1 MSSKADTK
9 NMNQEKKRKLK
20 PKLRFPE
27 FRDAGEWE
35 EKKLLEV
42 CDVNPSNEEL
52 PEFFIYIDLESV
64 VAGKLMYKKKICK
77 KDAPSRAQRL
87 LKNGDVIYQ
96 VVRPYQRN
104 NFLFNFDDRNNY
116 VASTGY
122 AQLRSFGVSEFLYQ
136 LIHTDTF
143 VNKVIA
149 KCTGSNYPAIN
160 SSDLA
165 EINVVIPLYSE
176 QQKIADCLSSISDR
190 ITLEAQKLDTLKAHK
205 KGLMQQ
211 LFPAE
216 GETLPKLRFPEFR
229 DAGAWKEKQ
238 LGDVTNFSS
247 GGTPSKDIPEYW
259 SGSIPWISASSM
271 HNINIEKSDFNIT
284 ESALKAGS
292 RIAKKGSLLILIRG
306 SMLHRRIP
314 IGIAMIDVAFNQDV
328 KSLLIVKKVDEYFLL
343 YQLMAMESK
352 LLDIVGETGIGA
364 GKIDTD
370 ELKRFLIHLPIGAE
384 QQKIAD
390 CLSSLD
396 ELIAA
401 QTQKIAA
408 LKTHKKGLMQQL
420 FPSVEGV
427 K

>member
-1 MSSKADTK
+1 MQQKIDG
-9 NMNQEKKRKLK
+9 LLV

-27 FRDAGEWE
+27 FLDAGEWE

-190 ITLEAQKLDTLKAHK
+190 ITLESQKLDTLKAHK

-216 GETLPKLRFPEFR
+216 GETMPKLRFPEFGESWEKSTLDR
-229 DAGAWKEKQ
+229 LIDFQSGYAFQSEYFSEQGEKLLTPKNFTKNGYADFNKRNTKYTVEDFDPKYVCKEGDLLLLLTDLTPSCELLGKP
-238 LGDVTNFSS
+238 LLLIKSDGDVLLNQRIVQII
-247 GGTPSKDIPEYW
+247 SK
-259 SGSIPWISASSM
+259 GSIKIG
-271 HNINIEKSDFNIT
+271 FLFYFFLT
-284 ESALKAGS
+284 ESFHKRITDTATGS
-292 RIAKKGSLLILIRG
+292 TVRHSSNKIISSTEI
-306 SMLHRRIP
+306 
-314 IGIAMIDVAFNQDV
+314 
-328 KSLLIVKKVDEYFLL
+328 YFPL
-343 YQLMAMESK
+343 E
-352 LLDIVGETGIGA
+352 
-364 GKIDTD
+364 
-370 ELKRFLIHLPIGAE
+370 RE

-401 QTQKIAA
+401 QAQAIDT

-420 FPSVEGV
+420 FPSVEEV
-427 K
+427 KG

>member
-1 MSSKADTK
+1 MQQKIDG
-9 NMNQEKKRKLK
+9 LLV

-27 FRDAGEWE
+27 FWDAGEWE

-190 ITLEAQKLDTLKAHK
+190 ITLESQKLDTLKAHK

-216 GETLPKLRFPEFR
+216 GETMPKLRFPEFGESWEKSTLDR
-229 DAGAWKEKQ
+229 LIDFQSGYAFQSEYFSEQGEKLLTPKNFTKNGYADFNKRNTKYTVEDFDPKYVCKEGDLLLLLTDLTPSCELLGKP
-238 LGDVTNFSS
+238 LLLIKSDGDVLLNQRIVQII
-247 GGTPSKDIPEYW
+247 SK
-259 SGSIPWISASSM
+259 GSIKIG
-271 HNINIEKSDFNIT
+271 FLFYFFLT
-284 ESALKAGS
+284 ESFHKRITDTATGS
-292 RIAKKGSLLILIRG
+292 TVRHSSNKIISSTEI
-306 SMLHRRIP
+306 
-314 IGIAMIDVAFNQDV
+314 
-328 KSLLIVKKVDEYFLL
+328 YFPL
-343 YQLMAMESK
+343 E
-352 LLDIVGETGIGA
+352 
-364 GKIDTD
+364 
-370 ELKRFLIHLPIGAE
+370 RE

-401 QTQKIAA
+401 QAQAIDT

-420 FPSVEGV
+420 FPSVEEV
-427 K
+427 KG